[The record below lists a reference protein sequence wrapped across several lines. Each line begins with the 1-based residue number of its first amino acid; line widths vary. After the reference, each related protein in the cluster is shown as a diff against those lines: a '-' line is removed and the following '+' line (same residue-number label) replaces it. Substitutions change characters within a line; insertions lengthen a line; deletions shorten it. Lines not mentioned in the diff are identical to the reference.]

1 MKFIFTALALLL
13 SLGLTG
19 CSLLDLQQDKKLLE
33 KRLNNIQNWQVRGKL
48 SVINRGEAVTGFL
61 TWQQNEQNFDI
72 FLSGPFGQ
80 GSSHLIGNHQQ
91 ASLTLPGEKPV
102 QAASADELMEQLVGW
117 KFPVL
122 DIRYWVKGQASPNS
136 SATEIRNSMGLLE
149 SLKQHGWN
157 VQLSR
162 YKRVSDN
169 WLPGR
174 IKIVGNEFTFILA
187 IKQWDIKEWSPND

>member
-1 MKFIFTALALLL
+1 MKTIFTTLALVF

-19 CSLLDLQQDKKLLE
+19 CSLLGLQQDSQLLE

-48 SVINRGEAVTGFL
+48 SVINRSEAVTGFL

-80 GSSHLIGNHQQ
+80 GSSHLVGNPQH
-91 ASLTLPGEKPV
+91 ASLTLPGEQPV
-102 QAASADELMEQLVGW
+102 HADSADELMEQLVGW

-122 DIRYWVKGQASPNS
+122 DIRYWVKGQASPS
-136 SATEIRNSMGLLE
+136 STANEIRNSMGLLE
-149 SLKQHGWN
+149 SLQQHGWN

-162 YKRVSDN
+162 YQRVSDN

-174 IKIVGNEFTFILA
+174 IKIVGNEFTFIFA

>member
-149 SLKQHGWN
+149 SLKQHRWN

>member
-1 MKFIFTALALLL
+1 MKLIFTTLALIF

-19 CSLLDLQQDKKLLE
+19 CSLLDLQQDRQLLE
-33 KRLNNIQNWQVRGKL
+33 KKLNKIQHWQVRGKL
-48 SVINRGEAVTGFL
+48 SVINQGEAVTGFL

-91 ASLTLPGEKPV
+91 ASLTLPGKPPV
-102 QAASADELMEQLVGW
+102 HADSAAELMEQFIGW

-122 DIRYWVKGQASPNS
+122 DIRYWVKGQVSPNS
-136 SATEIRNSMGLLE
+136 PSTVVRNSMGLLE
-149 SLKQHGWN
+149 SLKQHSWD

-162 YKRVSDN
+162 YQRIDDN

-174 IKIVGNEFTFILA
+174 IKITGNEFIFIFA
-187 IKQWDIKEWSPND
+187 IKEWDLDEWSPND